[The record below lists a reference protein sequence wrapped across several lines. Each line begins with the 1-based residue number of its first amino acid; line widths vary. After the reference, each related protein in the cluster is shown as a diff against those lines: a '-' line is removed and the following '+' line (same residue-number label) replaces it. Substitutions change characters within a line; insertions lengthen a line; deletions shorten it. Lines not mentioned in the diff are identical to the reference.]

1 MYYCF
6 VLFVYFFG
14 CFFPAFPFSFEE
26 FLVIGQDGMYKL
38 NGEAGDQVSCLLPL
52 SSGHSA
58 DLLQPLA
65 PDSGADAAGEQLV
78 ATVPTAN
85 GGTRRKHHRPWTL
98 REVMTLVEGVAR
110 CGGGKWADIKKLAFS
125 SVGYR
130 TAVDLKV
137 DFSPR
142 RLTAGM

>member
-14 CFFPAFPFSFEE
+14 CFFPSFPFSFEE

-78 ATVPTAN
+78 ATVPTALY
-85 GGTRRKHHRPWTL
+85 WVFL
-98 REVMTLVEGVAR
+98 
-110 CGGGKWADIKKLAFS
+110 
-125 SVGYR
+125 
-130 TAVDLKV
+130 
-137 DFSPR
+137 
-142 RLTAGM
+142 